1 MTHKAPKVPI
11 LPRRSAA
18 CSLGQEPLGPGA
30 SYVSLLVGDEEA
42 LQRQDFCLAC
52 WQRHKKS
59 LEMQEGLT
67 YWRGVVPPP
76 QKKSATYPTDE
87 GALQLFCH
95 LAEHAATQEDKALS
109 YLLAHY
115 LVRIRQIV
123 RVGMHKG
130 QDRYEVLKTGD
141 VFSVERLTFSR
152 YDIERAQA
160 DLQQRLCQQSMQE
173 AQKALNSQ

>member
-1 MTHKAPKVPI
+1 MTHRAPKAAT
-11 LPRRSAA
+11 LPRRSAI
-18 CSLGQEPLGPGA
+18 CSQGQESLGPGA
-30 SYVSLLVGDEEA
+30 SYVSLLLGDEDA

-67 YWRGVVPPP
+67 YWRGVVPPAA
-76 QKKSATYPTDE
+76 KKSTAYPQDE
-87 GALQLFCH
+87 GATALFCH
-95 LAEHAATQEDKALS
+95 LAEHAATQEDKALC

-115 LVRIRQIV
+115 LIRIRQIV

-130 QDRYEVLKTGD
+130 QDRYEVLKTGE

-160 DLQQRLCQQSMQE
+160 DLQQRLCQHSVQE
-173 AQKALNSQ
+173 AQKALTPQ